1 MLVSVVICTYHADN
15 RQNLLDVVASL
26 LNQTYREM
34 EIIIVVDGNK
44 ELGEKIAATYNDLS
58 NIQVIA
64 SEESVGVSGARDL
77 GIGVARGDII
87 AFLDDDAIAEE
98 RWIEGLVH
106 TYQTHDA
113 MAVGGKVMP
122 IWLQK
127 KPDHLPEELYWLV
140 GLTYDG
146 FDKEGI
152 TEVRNTLGPNMSF
165 KREVF
170 AEVGGF
176 NQAFGFARR
185 RICYIQGEEPELAL
199 RMKYKLGRGVT
210 YNPELIVYHKVPE
223 WKTKLRILL
232 RRAFYQGYSKA
243 LLKRISPHP
252 EPLATEESYL
262 KGLLFKYIPQR
273 VKALFIGTGSAAR
286 IKQLLVLFASIFAV
300 GLGFI
305 YGYMR
310 ALPSDMTS
318 RQREHKG

>member
-1 MLVSVVICTYHADN
+1 MLVSAVICTYHADN
-15 RQNLLDVVASL
+15 YQNLLDAVASL
-26 LNQTYREM
+26 LNQTYRET

-44 ELGEKIAATYNDLS
+44 ELGEKIAATYSDLS
-58 NIQVIA
+58 NIQLIV
-64 SEESVGVSGARDL
+64 SEERVGVSGARDL

-87 AFLDDDAIAEE
+87 AFLDDDAVAEK
-98 RWIEGLVH
+98 RWLEGLVN

-113 MAVGGKVMP
+113 IAVGGKVLP

-146 FDKEGI
+146 FDNEGI

-165 KREVF
+165 KREVL

-176 NQAFGFARR
+176 SQVFGFTKGRDG
-185 RICYIQGEEPELAL
+185 YMQGEEPELAL
-199 RMKYKLGRGVT
+199 RMKHKLGRGVT
-210 YNPELIVYHKVPE
+210 YNPELIVYHKVPV
-223 WKTKLRILL
+223 WKIKFGILL

-262 KGLLFKYIPQR
+262 KDLLFKYIPHR
-273 VKALFIGTGSAAR
+273 VKTLFMGTGSAAR

-310 ALPSDMTS
+310 VIPGDMIS
-318 RQREHKG
+318 GRREHKG